1 MPTISIRGNEM
12 PASPIRKLAPLA
24 DAAKQ
29 RGVHVFHL
37 NIGQPDLPTPQAAI
51 DAIRNIDR
59 KVLEYSPSAGN
70 RSYREKLVGYY
81 AKFNINLTADDII
94 ITSGGSEAV
103 LFSFLS
109 CLNPGDEIIVPEP
122 AYANYMA
129 FAISAGAKIRTIAT
143 TIEEGFSLPKVEK
156 FEELINERTKAIL
169 ICNPNNPTGSVL
181 PHDEMKRLAAQHPD
195 VLFVIDQ
202 SYEDFT
208 PRMLFSPH
216 EAGALSNVILL
227 HSLTKRFGIPGLR
240 VGYLTA
246 RQEWTARIRQN
257 KMPWSV
263 NTLALEAALFLTE
276 HEKDFRIDL
285 QALLEERVRV
295 AGQLEA
301 LRIAEV
307 WPGETHFLLARLR
320 MGKASALK
328 DYLAE
333 THGMLI
339 RDAGNFEGLD
349 ERYFRIAVQ
358 SPEEDDRLLAAIGE
372 WMFSI

>member
-1 MPTISIRGNEM
+1 MQYSQIKKLPNVTISDIYTGN
-12 PASPIRKLAPLA
+12 
-24 DAAKQ
+24 
-29 RGVHVFHL
+29 GVSEL
-37 NIGQPDLPTPQAAI
+37 
-51 DAIRNIDR
+51 
-59 KVLEYSPSAGN
+59 
-70 RSYREKLVGYY
+70 
-81 AKFNINLTADDII
+81 INLCMSALLD
-94 ITSGGSEAV
+94 
-103 LFSFLS
+103 
-109 CLNPGDEIIVPEP
+109 NGDEILIPSP
-122 AYANYMA
+122 DYPLWTACATL
-129 FAISAGAKIRTIAT
+129 AGGKAVHYICDEQSDWYPDIEDMRRKITD
-143 TIEEGFSLPKVEK
+143 
-156 FEELINERTKAIL
+156 RTKALVI
-169 ICNPNNPTGSVL
+169 INPNNPTGSVL

-216 EAGALSNVILL
+216 EAAARSNVILL

-285 QALLEERVRV
+285 QSLLEERARV

>member
-1 MPTISIRGNEM
+1 MW
-12 PASPIRKLAPLA
+12 
-24 DAAKQ
+24 
-29 RGVHVFHL
+29 
-37 NIGQPDLPTPQAAI
+37 
-51 DAIRNIDR
+51 
-59 KVLEYSPSAGN
+59 
-70 RSYREKLVGYY
+70 
-81 AKFNINLTADDII
+81 
-94 ITSGGSEAV
+94 
-103 LFSFLS
+103 
-109 CLNPGDEIIVPEP
+109 
-122 AYANYMA
+122 
-129 FAISAGAKIRTIAT
+129 
-143 TIEEGFSLPKVEK
+143 
-156 FEELINERTKAIL
+156 

-181 PHDEMKRLAAQHPD
+181 PHDEMKRLAVQHPD

-216 EAGALSNVILL
+216 EAAARSNVILL

-285 QALLEERVRV
+285 QSLLEERARV

>member
-1 MPTISIRGNEM
+1 
-12 PASPIRKLAPLA
+12 
-24 DAAKQ
+24 
-29 RGVHVFHL
+29 
-37 NIGQPDLPTPQAAI
+37 
-51 DAIRNIDR
+51 
-59 KVLEYSPSAGN
+59 
-70 RSYREKLVGYY
+70 
-81 AKFNINLTADDII
+81 
-94 ITSGGSEAV
+94 
-103 LFSFLS
+103 
-109 CLNPGDEIIVPEP
+109 
-122 AYANYMA
+122 
-129 FAISAGAKIRTIAT
+129 
-143 TIEEGFSLPKVEK
+143 
-156 FEELINERTKAIL
+156 
-169 ICNPNNPTGSVL
+169 
-181 PHDEMKRLAAQHPD
+181 MKRLTAQHPD

-216 EAGALSNVILL
+216 EAAALSNVILL

-246 RQEWTARIRQN
+246 RQEWTARIRRN

-285 QALLEERVRV
+285 QSLLEERARV

>member
-1 MPTISIRGNEM
+1 MFPFFIKVNQYLFYNFA
-12 PASPIRKLAPLA
+12 ASNQPYITMLNGHGDDSYRYGRKITLNFSSNVYHHTSLAPLFRHLENSWEQVRSYPEPSPHAVESQLARAMGISAELVCLTSGATEAIYLIAQTFSGRRSCILSPTFSEYA
-24 DAAKQ
+24 DACRLHGHQ
-29 RGVHVFHL
+29 VRSIYTTDHL
-37 NIGQPDLPTPQAAI
+37 PE
-51 DAIRNIDR
+51 DA
-59 KVLEYSPSAGN
+59 
-70 RSYREKLVGYY
+70 
-81 AKFNINLTADDII
+81 DI
-94 ITSGGSEAV
+94 V
-103 LFSFLS
+103 W
-109 CLNPGDEIIVPEP
+109 
-122 AYANYMA
+122 
-129 FAISAGAKIRTIAT
+129 
-143 TIEEGFSLPKVEK
+143 
-156 FEELINERTKAIL
+156 

-216 EAGALSNVILL
+216 EAAARSNVILL

-285 QALLEERVRV
+285 QSLLEERARV

>member
-1 MPTISIRGNEM
+1 MW
-12 PASPIRKLAPLA
+12 
-24 DAAKQ
+24 
-29 RGVHVFHL
+29 
-37 NIGQPDLPTPQAAI
+37 
-51 DAIRNIDR
+51 
-59 KVLEYSPSAGN
+59 
-70 RSYREKLVGYY
+70 
-81 AKFNINLTADDII
+81 
-94 ITSGGSEAV
+94 
-103 LFSFLS
+103 
-109 CLNPGDEIIVPEP
+109 
-122 AYANYMA
+122 
-129 FAISAGAKIRTIAT
+129 
-143 TIEEGFSLPKVEK
+143 
-156 FEELINERTKAIL
+156 

>member
-1 MPTISIRGNEM
+1 MLNGHGDDSYRYN
-12 PASPIRKLAPLA
+12 RKITLNFSSNVYHHTSLAPLFRHLENCWEQVRSYPEPSPYAVENKLAQAMGISAESVCLTSGATEAIYLVAQAFSGRRSCILSPTFSEYA
-24 DAAKQ
+24 DACRLHGHQ
-29 RGVHVFHL
+29 VQSIYTTDHL
-37 NIGQPDLPTPQAAI
+37 PED
-51 DAIRNIDR
+51 
-59 KVLEYSPSAGN
+59 V
-70 RSYREKLVGYY
+70 
-81 AKFNINLTADDII
+81 DI
-94 ITSGGSEAV
+94 V
-103 LFSFLS
+103 W
-109 CLNPGDEIIVPEP
+109 
-122 AYANYMA
+122 
-129 FAISAGAKIRTIAT
+129 
-143 TIEEGFSLPKVEK
+143 
-156 FEELINERTKAIL
+156 
-169 ICNPNNPTGSVL
+169 ICNPNNPTGAVL

-208 PRMLFSPH
+208 LRRLFSPH
-216 EAGALSNVILL
+216 EAAALPNVILL

-246 RQEWTARIRQN
+246 RREWTARVRQN

-276 HEKDFRIDL
+276 HEKDFRFDL
-285 QALLEERVRV
+285 QALLEERARV
-295 AGQLEA
+295 ARQLEA
-301 LRIAEV
+301 LHIAEV
-307 WPGETHFLLARLR
+307 WSGETHYLLARLR

-328 DYLAE
+328 DYLAK

-358 SPEEDDRLLAAIGE
+358 SPEEDDRLLSAIGE